1 MYKEQ
6 IKEILMKT
14 YDVCAYTLDCGSSAV
29 RGNKLY
35 YYTLNKDYEKEI
47 ILLRNVLE
55 SQLSKNSI
63 GCLNELMQHN
73 RKNDVYRIQY
83 SEEDMLSFPDV

>member
-14 YDVCAYTLDCGSSAV
+14 YDVCAHTLDCGSSAV

-55 SQLSKNSI
+55 SQLSKNLI
-63 GCLNELMQHN
+63 TW
-73 RKNDVYRIQY
+73 KNI
-83 SEEDMLSFPDV
+83 

>member
-6 IKEILMKT
+6 IKEILIKT

-29 RGNKLY
+29 RKNKLY
-35 YYTLNKDYEKEI
+35 YYTLNKDYEKEM

-55 SQLSKNSI
+55 FQLSKNSI
-63 GCLNELMQHN
+63 GCLKYMRLGNP
-73 RKNDVYRIQY
+73 DY
-83 SEEDMLSFPDV
+83 SEPQ